1 MAKKT
6 MEKNSL
12 LKFFE
17 IFKDNFFQIVMLG
30 SILSFIAVVLTM
42 ASFGLSALLVH
53 LFGQKAIFNYLT
65 FCPFILIFPF
75 VTAVLKIF
83 RNYVREV
90 PVLLWPDLKQAFTQ
104 NFGQSLILGVLSYL
118 SIVLV
123 FISYNYYSIATIQS
137 PESTFAQLGVGVCT
151 VFALMIVYITSY
163 SMMMIVT
170 LDLKLNKILK
180 NALIFCYLSLPRNLI
195 MTVSLAIWLGI
206 CAILIYFAAV
216 SGYAII
222 GGIVLMLLLL
232 FIFSITLYIIAFFTF
247 PPIKKHILDPYYKS
261 HPEETSEQIESSI
274 QSDELEDD
282 DKSANEDKNLP
293 EYVYHNGRMVHR
305 SIFEKEKLVDDELD
319 D

>member
-123 FISYNYYSIATIQS
+123 FISYNYYSIATVQS

-170 LDLKLNKILK
+170 LDLKLNKIITFLSIC
-180 NALIFCYLSLPRNLI
+180 ALIAVWMLILRSNGAYSGVCAALIGILTFFLCMQFKLPVSFFKRFGKYSLQLYLFNGYLLVISRTIIVSVLG
-195 MTVSLAIWLGI
+195 MTNP
-206 CAILIYFAAV
+206 
-216 SGYAII
+216 
-222 GGIVLMLLLL
+222 
-232 FIFSITLYIIAFFTF
+232 FIIIAFNMLIDFF
-247 PPIKKHILDPYYKS
+247 FSYMVIKYICEKIKPVKFLM
-261 HPEETSEQIESSI
+261 
-274 QSDELEDD
+274 
-282 DKSANEDKNLP
+282 
-293 EYVYHNGRMVHR
+293 GMV
-305 SIFEKEKLVDDELD
+305 
-319 D
+319 